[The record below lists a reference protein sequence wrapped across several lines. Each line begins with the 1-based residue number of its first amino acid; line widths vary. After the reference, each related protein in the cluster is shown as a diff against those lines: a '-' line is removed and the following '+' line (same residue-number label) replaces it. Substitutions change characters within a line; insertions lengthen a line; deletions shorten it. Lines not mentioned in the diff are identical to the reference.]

1 VNIFIDFLL
10 GRSKFLNPSIIGDI
24 IGAVAGYGGAK
35 EASRATERAAEIQ
48 ANASRFKP
56 FNIRSNIGTGMFY
69 DAPDGGYGQ
78 AVAELSPEYR
88 AIYDQYYGQAQGL
101 SPELAGLRESF
112 MGQANDPRLANLR
125 DTYLDMAQNALGF
138 DPAQASAT
146 FLDATRRLSQPEEE
160 RKRLNLESRLFA
172 QGMLGSTGGAQRQ
185 QALESAF
192 AEDDLRKIIASEQL
206 GLDQQRAA
214 IGMANQLLTG
224 ADATT
229 QSRLRNLQ
237 AALGLDDTKFQAL
250 GRMINLDQL
259 ALGMVDQGGVLGGR
273 ATAGNTA
280 AAAALGDAARARGL
294 GEGMFYQ
301 QAGESLGRA
310 ADSALANLFKQ
321 QDPAAIENKPFTPP
335 PPRLIVD
342 PIDRS
347 RSDGSF
353 MARLG

>member
-1 VNIFIDFLL
+1 MNILIDFLL

-24 IGAVAGYGGAK
+24 IGAVGGYAGAK
-35 EASRATERAAEIQ
+35 KAAQATETAARLQ
-48 ANASRFKP
+48 ADASRFKP

-78 AVAELSPEYR
+78 AVGMLNPEFQ
-88 AIYDQYYGQAQGL
+88 AIRDQYFSEAQGL
-101 SPELAGLRESF
+101 SPELAGIRESL

-125 DTYLDMAQNALGF
+125 DTYLDMAQSALGF

-192 AEDDLRKIIASEQL
+192 AEDDLRKIIASEEL
-206 GLDQQRAA
+206 GLDKQRAA

-229 QSRLRNLQ
+229 QSRLGSLQ
-237 AALGLDDTKFQAL
+237 AALGLDDEKFKAL
-250 GRMINLDQL
+250 GRVINLDQL
-259 ALGMVDQGGVLGGR
+259 ALGLVDTGGVLGGR
-273 ATAGNTA
+273 ATAGNAA
-280 AAAALGDAARARGL
+280 AAAALGDARRAIGA

-310 ADSALANLFKQ
+310 ADAALANLFKE
-321 QDPAAIENKPFTPP
+321 QDAAPIDNRPP
-335 PPRLIVD
+335 PPPEEVI
-342 PIDRS
+342 PYPM
-347 RSDGSF
+347 GGF
-353 MARLG
+353 G